1 MKWIKSVADAESKEN
16 GPFFDQSGFQ
26 IAFWHKGTDGLHTTF
41 MGENASFN
49 DVLACLN
56 LPQNNTTI
64 AGNITST
71 QTVKTELFLTT

>member
-1 MKWIKSVADAESKEN
+1 MKWIESVADADEESRGN
-16 GPFFDQSGFQ
+16 GSFFHQSGFQ

-41 MGENASFN
+41 TAANASFN

-64 AGNITST
+64 AGECI
-71 QTVKTELFLTT
+71 VI

>member
-1 MKWIKSVADAESKEN
+1 MKWIKSVADAKEESRGN

-26 IAFWHKGTDGLHTTF
+26 IAFWHKGTDRLHTTF
-41 MGENASFN
+41 MAANASIN

-64 AGNITST
+64 AGEYI
-71 QTVKTELFLTT
+71 VI